1 MRIAIL
7 LLWSCAAAAQT
18 TTVTGTMTDAAGDLL
33 SGSCSIQAIEPFSA
47 ADGWRVT
54 GAPMV
59 VSFSGGSFSAS
70 LAPTDSATPAGQY
83 YKVTCAVPKQSV
95 GGHAI
100 GPYSWGPRYWLVPTS
115 SKALDVSV
123 VETSSAPPSPSLTIL
138 WQQMAPLSG
147 MQAGQAPIWNG
158 ASWQPGTVT
167 AYSYT
172 PENTANK
179 GAPNGYASLDANQF
193 VPAANIP
200 GLTGDVIKNAGS
212 NATTVQA
219 IRNYPVTPN
228 APADGQLMRWSG
240 SAGQWM
246 FVAPAFQEAPAGAID
261 GTNLVFTLANTP
273 APEAGLVLT
282 LNGLVLQL
290 GNDYTLSGSAITFIP
305 AAAPQPGDSLLAS
318 YWH

>member
-95 GGHAI
+95 GGHVV

-115 SKALDVSV
+115 SKALDISL
-123 VETSSAPPSPSLTIL
+123 VETSSTPPSPSLDNP
-138 WQQMAPLSG
+138 MA
-147 MQAGQAPIWNG
+147 
-158 ASWQPGTVT
+158 T
-167 AYSYT
+167 
-172 PENTANK
+172 
-179 GAPNGYASLDANQF
+179 D
-193 VPAANIP
+193 
-200 GLTGDVIKNAGS
+200 
-212 NATTVQA
+212 
-219 IRNYPVTPN
+219 
-228 APADGQLMRWSG
+228 G
-240 SAGQWM
+240 SAEWSACWPSANLEWGIVAAGHRYCVQLHAGKRGQ
-246 FVAPAFQEAPAGAID
+246 
-261 GTNLVFTLANTP
+261 
-273 APEAGLVLT
+273 
-282 LNGLVLQL
+282 
-290 GNDYTLSGSAITFIP
+290 
-305 AAAPQPGDSLLAS
+305 
-318 YWH
+318 

>member
-70 LAPTDSATPAGQY
+70 LAPTDSATPSGQY

-95 GGHAI
+95 GGHAV

-115 SKALDVSV
+115 SNTLDISV
-123 VETSSAPPSPSLTIL
+123 VETSSTPPSPSWIVL

-147 MQAGQAPIWNG
+147 VHAGQAPIWNG
-158 ASWQPGTVT
+158 SSWQPGTVT

-172 PENTANK
+172 PENAANK
-179 GAPNGYASLDANQF
+179 GVSNGYTPLDADQL

-219 IRNYPVTPN
+219 IRNYPVTPST
-228 APADGQLMRWSG
+228 PADGQLMRWSA
-240 SAGQWM
+240 SAGQWTL
-246 FVAPAFQEAPAGAID
+246 VAPAFQETPSGTIN
-261 GTNLVFTLANTP
+261 GTNLVFTLAYAP
-273 APEAGLVLT
+273 APAAGLVLT

-290 GNDYTLSGSAITFIP
+290 GNDYTLSGNTITFIP
-305 AAAPQPGDSLLAS
+305 AGAPQLGDGLLAS